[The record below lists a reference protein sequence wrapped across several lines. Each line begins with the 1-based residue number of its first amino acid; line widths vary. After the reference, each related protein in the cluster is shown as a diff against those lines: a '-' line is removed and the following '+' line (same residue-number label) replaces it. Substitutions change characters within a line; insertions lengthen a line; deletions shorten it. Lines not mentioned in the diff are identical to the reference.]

1 MVTVLKIILVT
12 VLLAS
17 MVLVLVMIRYFMHPA
32 ATSGSNASDRLRHD
46 VATRDRVVTSNS
58 LFHQFFARPDSRK
71 AGK

>member
-12 VLLAS
+12 LLLAS

-32 ATSGSNASDRLRHD
+32 SSAASNASDRLRHD
-46 VATRDRVVTSNS
+46 VATRERVVTSNS

-71 AGK
+71 DGK